1 MRTLPRTTQFGEH
14 KFLRS
19 LQPVVRGGELLAPS
33 CPPGASPWAVGA
45 ESLAGGLHNFL
56 PNDVDADTASVPQQ
70 SSSPCQPRQERW
82 RGLLLKREEREL
94 RCRNPSR
101 RLH

>member
-19 LQPVVRGGELLAPS
+19 LQPVVRGG
-33 CPPGASPWAVGA
+33 GAAGSQLSSWRFPLGR
-45 ESLAGGLHNFL
+45 ESLTGGLHNFL